1 VLITPLDLA
10 DVLLLQLD
18 VYHDDRGAF
27 QEVWNPTRM
36 NLGGRNVQWIQD
48 NTAFSHYRVLRGL
61 HFQRPRE
68 QAKLVTVLTGSI
80 FDVAVDVRPGS
91 STFGRWVSTVL
102 EENSG
107 HALYLPEGFAHGYQV
122 LSPSAHVL
130 YKCTDVY
137 HPPSE
142 HTVAWND
149 PDIAIEWPLTDPI
162 LSDKDRNAPSLASI
176 LRTPDGATAIR

>member
-1 VLITPLDLA
+1 MRITPLDLPE
-10 DVLLLQLD
+10 VLLLQLD
-18 VYHDDRGAF
+18 VYRDDRGSF

-36 NLGGRNVQWIQD
+36 NLAGRNVEWIQD

-68 QAKLVTVLTGSI
+68 QAKLVTVLTGKV
-80 FDVAVDVRPGS
+80 FDVAVDVRPDS
-91 STFGRWVSTVL
+91 STFGRWVGTEL
-102 EENSG
+102 EEGSG
-107 HALYLPEGFAHGYQV
+107 HALYIPEGFAHGYQV

-142 HTVAWND
+142 HSLAWND
-149 PDIAIEWPLTDPI
+149 PDIAIRWPLPDPV
-162 LSDKDRNAPSLASI
+162 LSDKDRAAPGLAS
-176 LRTPDGATAIR
+176 LQTAPGAIAIR